1 MKKIKKNPYHGKM
14 KIEGRLEKLWDY
26 LLKANFDGMFPTTMQ
41 LAKHINSFRVTADIS
56 QLRHLIAPY
65 EKIICTSEWKG
76 NKRISKYH
84 WESV

>member
-1 MKKIKKNPYHGKM
+1 MKKKAKKNLYHGKR
-14 KIEGRLEKLWDY
+14 KIEGRLLKLCNY
-26 LLKANFDGMFPTTMQ
+26 IICRKTPPTTMEI
-41 LAKHINSFRVTADIS
+41 AKHINSFRVTADIS